1 MFLSWYVLCTYMYI
15 FHGISIFIIS
25 SFSPLH
31 RYFVHLSPV
40 SYGDFHGEK
49 RWSSASNWVPWEEN
63 YFWIPIPLP
72 IPIAFAL
79 DPRQK
84 LALVYFRQFLGKRE
98 GGYEYSK
105 QCGLSQRSIPS
116 IDDHG
121 IGKNL
126 FDRCLGLQLSLYSCW
141 WHLICSRS
149 KIAHFQKVAPL

>member
-1 MFLSWYVLCTYMYI
+1 MFYVRICISFMGSQFSL
-15 FHGISIFIIS
+15 FHHFLHCIGISSTSLQSLTGTFME
-25 SFSPLH
+25 
-31 RYFVHLSPV
+31 
-40 SYGDFHGEK
+40 GEK

-98 GGYEYSK
+98 GGYSK

-126 FDRCLGLQLSLYSCW
+126 FDRCLGLQLSLHSCW